1 RPRRLLRLGRSL
13 AAGRARTHANPAR
26 PAGQPATAG
35 AVREQRRQGPGR
47 RDRPGPARASGG
59 LTRCARR
66 RSPVC
71 VTTARP
77 VPRRSV
83 LVMAHPSPARS
94 MPPRTPY
101 EEAVLAIWSDVL
113 GCANIGVYDDFFE
126 LGGHSLLAP
135 KVVSRIRKVFGVQ
148 IPV

>member
-1 RPRRLLRLGRSL
+1 
-13 AAGRARTHANPAR
+13 
-26 PAGQPATAG
+26 
-35 AVREQRRQGPGR
+35 
-47 RDRPGPARASGG
+47 
-59 LTRCARR
+59 ARR

-148 IPV
+148 IPVMGLFECPTVAALAAAVAAQSSTEESRVVTRRPPDAEPVLSFDQ